1 MSARRSLML
10 ALPLVVAGF
19 APLPALAADILVFAA
34 ASMRGALDQVAAAW
48 QAETGHSVTLSYAGS
63 SALARQIIAGAP
75 ADIFISAAPAWMDV
89 VAGEGL
95 LAAGSRVDLLGNRL
109 VLIGHGAA
117 VGSEDAEEGGAEG
130 AAEGA
135 AEGGAEG
142 LADIGPADAAG
153 VADLSA
159 GYELAARLGDGRL
172 AMALVDAVPAGQYG
186 KAGLQALGLWDGVAA
201 QVAQADN
208 VRAALALV
216 ATGEAPMGV
225 VYASDALAEPA
236 VQVLAIFPE
245 GSHAP
250 ITYPA
255 ALLTD
260 AAPEAEGFLQAL
272 QAPAAGAIF
281 EAHGFEVR
289 GFEPLERQ

>member
-1 MSARRSLML
+1 
-10 ALPLVVAGF
+10 
-19 APLPALAADILVFAA
+19 
-34 ASMRGALDQVAAAW
+34 
-48 QAETGHSVTLSYAGS
+48 
-63 SALARQIIAGAP
+63 
-75 ADIFISAAPAWMDV
+75 
-89 VAGEGL
+89 
-95 LAAGSRVDLLGNRL
+95 
-109 VLIGHGAA
+109 
-117 VGSEDAEEGGAEG
+117 
-130 AAEGA
+130 
-135 AEGGAEG
+135 
-142 LADIGPADAAG
+142 
-153 VADLSA
+153 
-159 GYELAARLGDGRL
+159 
-172 AMALVDAVPAGQYG
+172 
-186 KAGLQALGLWDGVAA
+186 
-201 QVAQADN
+201 VAQADN

-255 ALLTD
+255 ALLAD